1 MRVTHKYY
9 FGNWQLDRLA
19 TLSLF
24 TKVVEA
30 GSFSEA
36 GRRMGLAPSS
46 VSRSMVE
53 LEGWVGATLFHRTTR
68 QLKLS
73 DVGQRFHE
81 RVPDILLDLEEARV
95 VAAQLEDHPTGLLR
109 LSVPDSME
117 RHMTMA
123 MCVFQARWPS
133 VHFSFDFTDRVV
145 DLVAE
150 GFDLVLRIGPL
161 QDSTLKARKITDAR
175 RTLCASPRYLERAG
189 WPKRPEDLAD
199 HNCLTFR
206 TNPGYNVWRF
216 ASGKTIVDVRAS
228 GSFSA
233 NSGRALMAAACDGLG
248 LVLVPEWLVGGALA
262 QNEVVEVLPEYVP
275 VPNHS
280 PLYAVH
286 PYQRFVPPKVKTFV
300 DFLVAHFGRDYDW
313 TSPPL

>member
-1 MRVTHKYY
+1 M
-9 FGNWQLDRLA
+9 DRLA
-19 TLSLF
+19 ALSLF

-46 VSRSMVE
+46 VSRRMLE

-68 QLKLS
+68 QLRLS

-81 RVPDILLDLEEARV
+81 RVPGILLDLEEARV
-95 VAAQLEDHPTGLLR
+95 VAAQLEDHPSGLLR

-123 MCVFQARWPS
+123 MCVFQARWPG
-133 VHFSFDFTDRVV
+133 VHFSFDFSDRVV

-150 GFDLVLRIGPL
+150 GFDLALRIGRL
-161 QDSTLKARKITDAR
+161 QDSTLKARKITEAR
-175 RTLCASPRYLERAG
+175 RLLCASPRYLERAG
-189 WPKRPEDLAD
+189 RPKRPEDLAD

-206 TNPGYNVWRF
+206 TQPGYNVWRF
-216 ASGKTIVDVRAS
+216 AAGKGTVDVRAS

-233 NSGRALMAAACDGLG
+233 NSGRALMAAACDALG
-248 LVLVPEWLVGGALA
+248 LILAPQWLLGRALA
-262 QNEVVEVLPEYVP
+262 EGDLVEVLPQYVL
-275 VPNHS
+275 VPDRT

-286 PYQRFVPPKVKTFV
+286 PYQRFVPPKVRTFV

-313 TSPPL
+313 TSSPR

>member
-1 MRVTHKYY
+1 M
-9 FGNWQLDRLA
+9 DRLA

-36 GRRMGLAPSS
+36 GRQLGLAPSS
-46 VSRSMVE
+46 VSRRMVE

-123 MCVFQARWPS
+123 MCVFQARWPA
-133 VHFSFDFTDRVV
+133 VHFAFDFTDRVV

-150 GFDLVLRIGPL
+150 GFDLALRIGPL
-161 QDSTLKARKITDAR
+161 QDSTLKARKITEVR

-199 HNCLTFR
+199 HNCLIFR

-216 ASGKTIVDVRAS
+216 ASGKRTVDVRAK

-233 NSGRALMAAACDGLG
+233 NSGRALMAAACDALG
-248 LVLVPEWLVGGALA
+248 LVMAPEWILGPALA
-262 QNEVVEVLPEYVP
+262 QKDLVEVLPQYLP
-275 VPNHS
+275 VPDRT

-286 PYQRFVPPKVKTFV
+286 PYLRFVPPKVRTFV
-300 DFLVAHFGRDYDW
+300 DFLVGHFGPAYDW
-313 TSPPL
+313 TSSPR

>member
-1 MRVTHKYY
+1 M
-9 FGNWQLDRLA
+9 DRLA

-30 GSFSEA
+30 GSVSEA
-36 GRRMGLAPSS
+36 GRQMGLAPSS
-46 VSRSMVE
+46 VSRHNSE
-53 LEGWVGATLFHRTTR
+53 LAGWVGATLFHRTTR

-95 VAAQLEDHPTGLLR
+95 VAAQLEDHPSGLLR

-150 GFDLVLRIGPL
+150 GFDLALRIGPL
-161 QDSTLKARKITDAR
+161 QDSTLKARKITDVR

-199 HNCLTFR
+199 HNCLIFR

-216 ASGKTIVDVRAS
+216 ACGKTIVDVRAS

-233 NSGRALMAAACDGLG
+233 NSGRALMAAACDALG
-248 LVLVPEWLVGGALA
+248 LVMAPEWLLGPALA
-262 QNEVVEVLPEYVP
+262 QKDLVEVLPQYLP
-275 VPNHS
+275 VPDRT

-286 PYQRFVPPKVKTFV
+286 PYLRFVPPKVRTFV
-300 DFLVAHFGRDYDW
+300 DFLVGHFGPAYDW
-313 TSPPL
+313 TSSPR